1 MIRSVES
8 GNIRL
13 LKSLVEKAD
22 YSLEQVDE
30 EGNNLLH
37 RAVMAGRKEIA
48 KYISRRCE
56 DLMVQWNIYGL
67 APVHLALLSNR
78 PGLVEALLWF
88 TKSRDD
94 KYKDIKTRDNL
105 SLLQYMV
112 KNSHPSIIKLYLN
125 DFGGGSKSIKSKINE
140 YNQLGQTAMHLAA
153 ASGLRETLMLLYDHG
168 GDLFKRDFDGMLPFH
183 HALSNG
189 FLFTATFITKLM
201 DKNPEEYINDEFSGS
216 TSCLLRACESS
227 FDPATVKCIIKWGGN
242 VNKKDMKGNDAIYY
256 ASNNKKISRELLK
269 ILNGIKDEGN

>member
-1 MIRSVES
+1 MKKEI
-8 GNIRL
+8 I
-13 LKSLVEKAD
+13 
-22 YSLEQVDE
+22 Y
-30 EGNNLLH
+30 H

-125 DFGGGSKSIKSKINE
+125 DFGGGSKSIKV
-140 YNQLGQTAMHLAA
+140 
-153 ASGLRETLMLLYDHG
+153 
-168 GDLFKRDFDGMLPFH
+168 
-183 HALSNG
+183 
-189 FLFTATFITKLM
+189 KLM
-201 DKNPEEYINDEFSGS
+201 NIISWGKLRC
-216 TSCLLRACESS
+216 TWQLLL
-227 FDPATVKCIIKWGGN
+227 V
-242 VNKKDMKGNDAIYY
+242 
-256 ASNNKKISRELLK
+256 
-269 ILNGIKDEGN
+269 